1 MFESILS
8 RRRFLVSGL
17 RAAFFGC
24 GLLLSAC
31 DSKKKGQEKKP
42 QTTGVERCDDLSAL
56 SETEAAL
63 RTKFGYVT
71 KSPIAENQC
80 KNCNLFLP
88 PKADRVCGSCMLF
101 KGPVLPDA
109 YCTYWAPRV

>member
-1 MFESILS
+1 MSKLILS
-8 RRRFLVSGL
+8 RRKFLVSGTAL
-17 RAAFFGC
+17 VAFSLGA
-24 GLLLSAC
+24 GGC
-31 DSKKKGQEKKP
+31 DSKNKPEEKKP
-42 QTTGVERCDDLSAL
+42 QTTGLERCDDLSAL
-56 SETEAAL
+56 SEAEATL
-63 RTKFGYVT
+63 RLKFGYVT
-71 KSPIAENQC
+71 KSPIAENHC